1 VRDGVEWAEAP
12 SSPIE
17 DDDVLEIGPRSDT
30 KAWNRSIARWRRRW
44 PRLAAATVIAVGLVT
59 YTAVRSSSSNRPPSH
74 PVTNSLIPSVNESSH
89 DVALAMV
96 QAQAAQTEPL
106 ADIVRPVSTAGACP
120 VVEPGHSP
128 PHAIAAAARRSL
140 PTFTVRDVAR
150 TLDQYLGMCA
160 IELRGRDAAGSVF
173 VFDVVAPESD
183 TVRQRTPSSSVAS
196 SLASRRDGTTV
207 ITSMTVVTTTG
218 WTVVIGCVG
227 AVADQPDSETLLRLG
242 QDLALQW

>member
-1 VRDGVEWAEAP
+1 
-12 SSPIE
+12 
-17 DDDVLEIGPRSDT
+17 
-30 KAWNRSIARWRRRW
+30 
-44 PRLAAATVIAVGLVT
+44 
-59 YTAVRSSSSNRPPSH
+59 
-74 PVTNSLIPSVNESSH
+74 VTNSLIPSVNESSH

-140 PTFTVRDVAR
+140 PAFTVRDVAR

-160 IELRGRDAAGSVF
+160 IELRGQDAAGSVL
-173 VFDVVAPESD
+173 VFDIVAPEGD
-183 TVRQRTPSSSVAS
+183 NTVRQRTPFSSVAS
-196 SLASRRDGTTV
+196 GRDGTAV
-207 ITSMTVVTTTG
+207 ITSVSVVTNTG

-227 AVADQPDSETLLRLG
+227 AASDQPDSQALVHLA
-242 QDLALQW
+242 QDPALHW